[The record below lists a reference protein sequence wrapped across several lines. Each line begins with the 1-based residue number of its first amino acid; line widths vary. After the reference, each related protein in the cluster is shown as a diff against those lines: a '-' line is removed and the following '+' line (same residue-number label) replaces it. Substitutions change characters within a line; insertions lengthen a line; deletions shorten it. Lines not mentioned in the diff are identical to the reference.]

1 MIENSNKVVV
11 KKSRNKKIINRS
23 EQDNNITAV
32 DPQIDK
38 TIHEQFYIFNYKSGQ
53 EVADEIFSS
62 IARNLLDGAL
72 LFAYKGVDQTS
83 DLGTLVVVQFNNPNC
98 NKFGVYEMR
107 KSYSFVVPAAP
118 VEYLEEI
125 LEDLV
130 LSKVDKKVIAAFE
143 NIKEDA
149 ENRIKA
155 NNNQ

>member
-1 MIENSNKVVV
+1 MIESENKVV
-11 KKSRNKKIINRS
+11 KKSRKKIVSRK
-23 EQDNNITAV
+23 EENNISTV
-32 DPQIDK
+32 DPRIDNK
-38 TIHEQFYIFNYKSGQ
+38 IHEDFYIFNYKSGQ
-53 EVADEIFSS
+53 EVADEVFSS

-83 DLGTLVVVQFNNPNC
+83 DLGTLVVVQFNSPSC